1 MDYLNINRQLL
12 EQLAE
17 ITASME
23 RITKSETAHP
33 LDKDLLL
40 NQIRDLYST
49 ALKIGNVAEETKVAE
64 PAPTAEQ
71 DEPHTLTPEE
81 LQALNKAKEG
91 VEKQEAEK
99 EPENENIDYESY
111 MDVHEPFDE
120 PEPEPIPEPEPEL
133 SQNEE
138 PEITP
143 EPEMKDEAKLY
154 GPPPQDFKELQ
165 PQDTVEEET
174 PEPEPAAELENMGET
189 ELYGP
194 LPEEFKEIEP
204 QDRDEEETPEP
215 EPEPVAQKEENSQNI
230 TEIVM
235 NRKSAIENI
244 VSQQHNITA
253 AREATPQPQPKT
265 PVNDNQQSNEEQP
278 QLSLL
283 DYLSSGVSRVVE
295 TVTPQPQKPE
305 PTIHTDTLNTP
316 APAPTP
322 APETAPAPVV
332 PQQTP
337 VAPAAPKFTDLR
349 SLIGINDKFTFIND
363 LFEKDMRN
371 YNEFI
376 NSLNKIED
384 LGEAQSFVQQNA
396 TIHNWDKESMA
407 VQLFMSVYKRR
418 YSAPLILA

>member
-23 RITKSETAHP
+23 RITKGESAHP

-49 ALKIGNVAEETKVAE
+49 ALKIGNVVEEKKVAE
-64 PAPTAEQ
+64 PAPVVEQ

-81 LQALNKAKEG
+81 LQVLNKAKEG

-120 PEPEPIPEPEPEL
+120 PVPEPEPEPEL
-133 SQNEE
+133 PVNEE
-138 PEITP
+138 LVTTP

-165 PQDTVEEET
+165 PQDSFEEET
-174 PEPEPAAELENMGET
+174 PEPEPAAELENTGET

-204 QDRDEEETPEP
+204 QDKDEEETPEP

-305 PTIHTDTLNTP
+305 PAIHTDTLNTP
-316 APAPTP
+316 APTPTP
-322 APETAPAPVV
+322 APESTPAPVV

-337 VAPAAPKFTDLR
+337 AAPAAPKFTDLR

-376 NSLNKIED
+376 NALNKIED

>member
-23 RITKSETAHP
+23 RITKGESAHP

-49 ALKIGNVAEETKVAE
+49 ALKIGNVVEEKKVAE
-64 PAPTAEQ
+64 PAPVVEQ

-81 LQALNKAKEG
+81 LQVLNKAKEG

-99 EPENENIDYESY
+99 EQESENIDYESY

-120 PEPEPIPEPEPEL
+120 PVPEPESEPEL
-133 SQNEE
+133 PVNEE
-138 PEITP
+138 LVTTP
-143 EPEMKDEAKLY
+143 EPEMKEEPKLY
-154 GPPPQDFKELQ
+154 GPPPQDFKELR

-174 PEPEPAAELENMGET
+174 PELEPAAELENMGET

-265 PVNDNQQSNEEQP
+265 PVNDNQQSAEEQP

-316 APAPTP
+316 APTPTP
-322 APETAPAPVV
+322 ASEPAPAPVV

-376 NSLNKIED
+376 NALNKIED

>member
-1 MDYLNINRQLL
+1 MDYLNINRELL

-23 RITKSETAHP
+23 RITKDEVAHP

-49 ALKIGNVAEETKVAE
+49 ALKIGNVVEEKKVAE
-64 PAPTAEQ
+64 PAPVVEQ

-81 LQALNKAKEG
+81 LQVLNKAKEG

-99 EPENENIDYESY
+99 EQESENIDYESY

-120 PEPEPIPEPEPEL
+120 PEPEPVPEPEPEL
-133 SQNEE
+133 PVNEE
-138 PEITP
+138 LVTTP

-174 PEPEPAAELENMGET
+174 PEPEPAAELENTGET

-215 EPEPVAQKEENSQNI
+215 EPEPVAQKEENRQDI

-253 AREATPQPQPKT
+253 AREATPQPQPET

-376 NSLNKIED
+376 NALNKIED

-396 TIHNWDKESMA
+396 TLHNWDKESMA

-418 YSAPLILA
+418 YSAPLILV

>member
-23 RITKSETAHP
+23 RITKGESAHP

-99 EPENENIDYESY
+99 EQESENIDYESY

-120 PEPEPIPEPEPEL
+120 PEPEPVPEPEPEL
-133 SQNEE
+133 QQNEE
-138 PEITP
+138 LEITP

-174 PEPEPAAELENMGET
+174 PETEPAAELENMGET

-253 AREATPQPQPKT
+253 AREATPQPQPET

-305 PTIHTDTLNTP
+305 PAIHTDTLNTP
-316 APAPTP
+316 APTPTP
-322 APETAPAPVV
+322 ASEPAPAPVV
-332 PQQTP
+332 PQPTP

-376 NSLNKIED
+376 NALNKIED

>member
-23 RITKSETAHP
+23 RITKEEYTHP

-40 NQIRDLYST
+40 SQIKELYAT
-49 ALKIGNVAEETKVAE
+49 ALKIEAKTEGQDVVESTEDFVQEGPQTIDPSKMEVAPQDEEPEAE
-64 PAPTAEQ
+64 PETPAENT
-71 DEPHTLTPEE
+71 HFE
-81 LQALNKAKEG
+81 LLQKP
-91 VEKQEAEK
+91 VE
-99 EPENENIDYESY
+99 ST
-111 MDVHEPFDE
+111 
-120 PEPEPIPEPEPEL
+120 PEPEPVAEPEL
-133 SQNEE
+133 PQDEE

-143 EPEMKDEAKLY
+143 EPEH
-154 GPPPQDFKELQ
+154 
-165 PQDTVEEET
+165 
-174 PEPEPAAELENMGET
+174 EPEPVS
-189 ELYGP
+189 
-194 LPEEFKEIEP
+194 
-204 QDRDEEETPEP
+204 
-215 EPEPVAQKEENSQNI
+215 EPVAQKKENQQNI

-244 VSQQHNITA
+244 VSQQHTIKA
-253 AREATPQPQPKT
+253 AHETTPQPQAET
-265 PVNDNQQSNEEQP
+265 HHNDHSQSNEEQP

-295 TVTPQPQKPE
+295 TVAPQPQKPE
-305 PTIHTDTLNTP
+305 PATHTDTLNTP
-316 APAPTP
+316 APAQTPTP
-322 APETAPAPVV
+322 EPTPTPVV
-332 PQQTP
+332 PQQT
-337 VAPAAPKFTDLR
+337 PAAPKFTDLR

-376 NSLNKIED
+376 NTLNKIED

-418 YSAPLILA
+418 FSAPLILA

>member
-23 RITKSETAHP
+23 RITKEEHTHP

-40 NQIRDLYST
+40 SQIKELYAT
-49 ALKIGNVAEETKVAE
+49 ALKIEAKTEGQDVVESTEDFVQEGPQTIDPSKMEVAPQAEEPEAE
-64 PAPTAEQ
+64 PETPAENTHF
-71 DEPHTLTPEE
+71 EP
-81 LQALNKAKEG
+81 LQKP
-91 VEKQEAEK
+91 VE
-99 EPENENIDYESY
+99 ST
-111 MDVHEPFDE
+111 
-120 PEPEPIPEPEPEL
+120 PEPEPAAEPEL
-133 SQNEE
+133 PQDEE

-143 EPEMKDEAKLY
+143 EPETSPELIPPMY
-154 GPPPQDFKELQ
+154 GPIPEDFKEVQ
-165 PQDTVEEET
+165 PQDS
-174 PEPEPAAELENMGET
+174 
-189 ELYGP
+189 
-194 LPEEFKEIEP
+194 
-204 QDRDEEETPEP
+204 DEEETPEP
-215 EPEPVAQKEENSQNI
+215 EHEPEPVYEPVAQKEENQQNI

-235 NRKSAIENI
+235 SRKSAIENI
-244 VSQQHNITA
+244 VSQQHTIKA
-253 AREATPQPQPKT
+253 AHETTPQPQAET
-265 PVNDNQQSNEEQP
+265 HHNDHSQSNEEQP

-295 TVTPQPQKPE
+295 TVAPQPQKPE
-305 PTIHTDTLNTP
+305 PATHTDTLNTP
-316 APAPTP
+316 APAQTPTP
-322 APETAPAPVV
+322 EPTPTPVV

-337 VAPAAPKFTDLR
+337 TAPAAPKFTDLR

-376 NSLNKIED
+376 NTLNKIED

-418 YSAPLILA
+418 FSAPLILA

>member
-23 RITKSETAHP
+23 RITKSEAAHP

-49 ALKIGNVAEETKVAE
+49 ALKIGNVVEETKVAE
-64 PAPTAEQ
+64 PSPVAEQ
-71 DEPHTLTPEE
+71 DETHTLTPEE

-99 EPENENIDYESY
+99 EPESENIDYESY

-120 PEPEPIPEPEPEL
+120 PEPEPTPEPKLP
-133 SQNEE
+133 QNEE

-165 PQDTVEEET
+165 PQDTIKEET
-174 PEPEPAAELENMGET
+174 PEPEPVT
-189 ELYGP
+189 EVE
-194 LPEEFKEIEP
+194 PE
-204 QDRDEEETPEP
+204 PEP
-215 EPEPVAQKEENSQNI
+215 EPEPVAPKEENSQNI

-253 AREATPQPQPKT
+253 AREATPQPQPET
-265 PVNDNQQSNEEQP
+265 PVNDNPQSAEEQP

-283 DYLSSGVSRVVE
+283 DYLNSGVSRVVE

-316 APAPTP
+316 VPAPEPKPETQPAPAP
-322 APETAPAPVV
+322 APEPTPIA

-376 NSLNKIED
+376 NALNKIED
-384 LGEAQSFVQQNA
+384 LGEAQSFVLQNA

>member
-23 RITKSETAHP
+23 RITKGESAHP

-49 ALKIGNVAEETKVAE
+49 ALKIGNVLEEKKVAE
-64 PAPTAEQ
+64 PAPVVEQ

-81 LQALNKAKEG
+81 LQVLNKAKEG

-120 PEPEPIPEPEPEL
+120 PEPEPVPEPEPEL
-133 SQNEE
+133 PQNEE

-154 GPPPQDFKELQ
+154 GPIPEAFKELE
-165 PQDTVEEET
+165 PLDSDEEET

-194 LPEEFKEIEP
+194 LPEEFKEIES

-215 EPEPVAQKEENSQNI
+215 EPEPVAQKEENRQDI

-253 AREATPQPQPKT
+253 AREATPQQQPEI
-265 PVNDNQQSNEEQP
+265 PSNDNPQSAEEQP

-316 APAPTP
+316 AP

-376 NSLNKIED
+376 NALNKIED

-396 TIHNWDKESMA
+396 TVHNWDKESMA